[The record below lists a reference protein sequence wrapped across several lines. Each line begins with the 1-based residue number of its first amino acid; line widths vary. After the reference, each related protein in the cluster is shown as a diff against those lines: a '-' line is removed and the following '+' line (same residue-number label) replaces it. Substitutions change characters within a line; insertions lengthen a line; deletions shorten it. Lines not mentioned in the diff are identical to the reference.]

1 MTACA
6 SFHLTTV
13 TPARAPLA
21 FVRLGTDRLGM
32 RRRDGLRFIRLLGTG
47 SGSDTGPGVGWCR
60 TAAFAVWDDDAA
72 LDAFEAERARRRAVE
87 RYTVRLRPIG
97 GHGTWA
103 GFDVLGALGEPD
115 GERGDG
121 PVAMLT
127 RARVRARHWR
137 TFAVAS
143 RVVNDEL
150 ARSDG
155 LLAACGI
162 GEAPIGLQATF
173 SLWRDLGAARAFA
186 RRGEHHVDAVRRTRA
201 EGWFGEELFA
211 AFEPYASSGSWDG
224 VDPLAA
230 LR

>member
-1 MTACA
+1 M
-6 SFHLTTV
+6 
-13 TPARAPLA
+13 
-21 FVRLGTDRLGM
+21 
-32 RRRDGLRFIRLLGTG
+32 
-47 SGSDTGPGVGWCR
+47 
-60 TAAFAVWDDDAA
+60 WDDDAA

-127 RARVRARHWR
+127 RARVAPA
-137 TFAVAS
+137 TGGPFAVVSGRERRAGS
-143 RVVNDEL
+143 LRRP
-150 ARSDG
+150 ARSV
-155 LLAACGI
+155 
-162 GEAPIGLQATF
+162 
-173 SLWRDLGAARAFA
+173 RDRRSPDRTPGHVQPLTRSRRGGAFA

>member
-32 RRRDGLRFIRLLGTG
+32 GRRDGLRFIRLLGTG
-47 SGSDTGPGVGWCR
+47 SGSDTGPGSDG
-60 TAAFAVWDDDAA
+60 AG
-72 LDAFEAERARRRAVE
+72 RRRSRCGTTTLRSTPSKPSE
-87 RYTVRLRPIG
+87 RDAGRSSATPFVSGPSAATGRGPGSTCSVRSANPTASAATDRSPCSPE
-97 GHGTWA
+97 
-103 GFDVLGALGEPD
+103 LGC
-115 GERGDG
+115 
-121 PVAMLT
+121 
-127 RARVRARHWR
+127 ARHWR